1 MHVVICNF
9 RKGERLL
16 RRFLSV
22 YFSTIINCQ
31 DCLNPFL
38 LIHKNWQLN
47 FIATIFCDI
56 IVHFTFGKVVFLF
69 RKRSAK
75 SEKSPQNWIPPRN
88 LTK

>member
-1 MHVVICNF
+1 MHIVICNF

-16 RRFLSV
+16 RRFFSV
-22 YFSTIINCQ
+22 YFSTITNCL

-47 FIATIFCDI
+47 FIAAIFCN
-56 IVHFTFGKVVFLF
+56 IVNLTFSKAVFLF

-75 SEKSPQNWIPPRN
+75 SEKSA
-88 LTK
+88 